1 MKIVGHL
8 QNLITARHWFE
19 PRTSTNSPPEPPSC
33 NPLQHQMPLQHR
45 MHYGT
50 FQISSR
56 RLATPS
62 CQCPES

>member
-1 MKIVGHL
+1 
-8 QNLITARHWFE
+8 
-19 PRTSTNSPPEPPSC
+19 
-33 NPLQHQMPLQHR
+33 MPLQHR